1 MTAQRRAAVEQLD
14 GEQLGT
20 VFKPYV
26 PGPESAGLLAV
37 QGCGKSYAVKVDWVP
52 FLRKQGCAVAFWDS
66 SDEHTIHG
74 KRRPGNIL
82 GSLRQRLTVPELH
95 EAVSVDR
102 RVVTRRDLELG
113 IVPSSPFLTPKQLAA
128 EFRSVLPILLG
139 RGNGLVFF
147 VEEVA
152 QLCDHAEP
160 ELVQLAA
167 VWPKD
172 ISTVFMGQTPNMFPP
187 AVRGNWTR
195 CISGAQTKASDRQ
208 TIGADFGKRYAARL
222 ANLKRGEFLVALS
235 RPSWAVTP
243 SRERQ

>member
-1 MTAQRRAAVEQLD
+1 MRTSRSTAARSAGEDREQVP
-14 GEQLGT
+14 T
-20 VFKPYV
+20 WFKPYV
-26 PGPESAGLLAV
+26 PGPESTGLVAV
-37 QGCGKSYAVKVDWVP
+37 QGCGKSHLVKVDWVP
-52 FLRKQGCAVAFWDS
+52 FLRHQGKAVAFWDS
-66 SDEHTIHG
+66 ADEHTIYG

-95 EAVSVDR
+95 EAVAVDR

-113 IVPSSPFLTPKQLAA
+113 IVPSSPFLTPEQLAA

-152 QLCDHAEP
+152 QLKKHAEA

-195 CISGAQTKASDRQ
+195 CIAGAQTKASDRE
-208 TIGADFGKRYAARL
+208 TIGKDFGKRYAAQL
-222 ANLKRGEFLVALS
+222 QHLKRGQFLVALS
-235 RPSWAVTP
+235 RPSWAVNP
-243 SRERQ
+243 Q